1 MVLNTSYHDEDSDS
15 DHTYSYPLMVICY
28 LPGIVQKPHEVA
40 AIIPDVGEKTG
51 TDRWLAQGH
60 RTRKVEQDSVSSVL
74 APEPGSLTAVL

>member
-15 DHTYSYPLMVICY
+15 DHTYSYPLMVIICY

-51 TDRWLAQGH
+51 TDR
-60 RTRKVEQDSVSSVL
+60 
-74 APEPGSLTAVL
+74 

>member
-15 DHTYSYPLMVICY
+15 DHTYSSPLMVICY